1 MKSMYQPCQYL
12 PPTYSGDHLELLFY
26 CISFTFYAGLSPLDR
41 FLKGIL
47 LHDLM
52 SPGGGD
58 PGWSLDLILDRKLAD
73 FPDEWDAC
81 VKRSAQPEAGC
92 YEAWAN
98 SEFSEILPDTAYYT
112 VEEVRHYIRVALSN
126 IAQQKPESAEEALA
140 TIARF
145 GL

>member
-1 MKSMYQPCQYL
+1 MNVDLFKGEQFSSEKL
-12 PPTYSGDHLELLFY
+12 AHLNLLFW
-26 CISFTFYAGLSPLDR
+26 CLLWAVHTDPLDR

-47 LHDLM
+47 LNDLI

-58 PGWSLDLILDRKLAD
+58 PGWSLDLILDRNLAD

-81 VKRSAQPEAGC
+81 VRRSAQPEAGC
-92 YEAWAN
+92 YEAWGN
-98 SEFSEILPDTAYYT
+98 SEFSEILPETAYYT

-126 IAQQKPESAEEALA
+126 IAQQKPESAEEAYA

>member
-1 MKSMYQPCQYL
+1 MKSTYQVSQFL
-12 PPTYSGDHLELLFY
+12 PPIYKGNRLELLFY
-26 CISFTFYAGLSPLDR
+26 CIRFAMYGGLPPLDK

-47 LHDLM
+47 LNDLM

-98 SEFSEILPDTAYYT
+98 SEFSEILPETAYYT
-112 VEEVRHYIRVALSN
+112 VEEVRHYIRVALNN
-126 IAQQKPESAEEALA
+126 IAQQKPESAEEAHA